1 MKPLIILVYSDPGLM
16 KPDLK
21 LLVVGSSAV
30 DRARIC
36 QAWDLAGMNFPI
48 VEAESRAMALA
59 ALETQSFDCVLMSE
73 TLTDGNEPSLSE
85 ALQQQVKCPGTV
97 ILMAEAN
104 QRRAWDFLEAGA
116 HDYLSYDDVT
126 PEVLCHRVWNAVRM
140 SQAVREGRQVAL
152 QIEQALDDNARLH
165 QAVQDGEKIRNR
177 VVMTLGRN
185 QQQLRTLQRLTD
197 LLNQRLTNLPGL
209 FQSMIDAVCD
219 AIPDGEFGAI
229 ALKNPQSGALD
240 VTATL
245 GIARSDFDL
254 RSTFDPE
261 VGALGQVF
269 STGQSGVRR
278 LDAASRGTKS
288 DPAALCVVAI
298 ESSQAG
304 RIGVLVL
311 GNWDDDRAFD
321 DEDLRLLIAFG
332 EQAAI
337 AIDNAQLIN
346 ALEEREER
354 LAFQNTLLSQQNQ
367 ELESQRQQIQ
377 LQNLKLR
384 ESAQV
389 KSHFLATMSH
399 ELRTPMTAII
409 GFSQLLQRQ
418 SISEPQLDM
427 VGRILTNG
435 KNLLALINDILDL
448 SKIEAGHLD
457 LKLEKFNLS
466 NLLQVTAA
474 ELRSISAQKRIEL
487 AVQCHLTND
496 GIVNDSARL
505 RQILVNLL
513 SNALKF
519 TDRGSVILEAKEL
532 NNDRLVITVRDTG
545 IGIAPEDIP
554 YIFEEFRQID
564 QTVTR
569 RHAGTGLGLAITKR
583 LVQIMNGHIT
593 VTSQAGKGSTFRVD
607 LPREAQTKLLSSPRP
622 PALSTKVDPIVL
634 LPMSPSPPF

>member
-1 MKPLIILVYSDPGLM
+1 MKS
-16 KPDLK
+16 DLK
-21 LLVVGSSAV
+21 LLVVGTSAV

-48 VEAESRAMALA
+48 VEAESRAVAIA
-59 ALETQSFDCVLMSE
+59 ALETQPFDCVLMGE
-73 TLTDGNEPSLSE
+73 MLTDGNGLSLLK
-85 ALQQQVKCPGTV
+85 ALQRQVKCPGTV
-97 ILMAEAN
+97 ILLDEAN
-104 QRRAWDFLEAGA
+104 QRRAWNFLEAGA
-116 HDYLSYDDVT
+116 NDYLPREEIT

-140 SQAVREGRQVAL
+140 ARAVRNGRSMTL
-152 QIEQALDDNARLH
+152 QIEQVLEDNARLN
-165 QAVQDGEKIRNR
+165 QAVQEAEKIRNR
-177 VVMTLGRN
+177 VVMNLGRN

-229 ALKNPQSGALD
+229 ALKNPHSPGLEL
-240 VTATL
+240 TATL
-245 GIARSDFDL
+245 GLARSDFDM

-261 VGALGQVF
+261 TGALGRVF
-269 STGQSGVRR
+269 ATGESGVLR
-278 LDAASRGTKS
+278 LDDQNRASYPAS
-288 DPAALCVVAI
+288 FPAALCVVAI
-298 ESSQAG
+298 ESPQGG
-304 RIGVLVL
+304 RIGVLAL
-311 GNWDDDRAFD
+311 GNWGDGEAFD

-384 ESAQV
+384 EAAQL
-389 KSHFLATMSH
+389 KTQFLATMSH
-399 ELRTPMTAII
+399 ELRTPMNAII

-418 SISEPQLDM
+418 QITDSQRDM
-427 VGRILTNG
+427 VGRILNNG

-448 SKIEAGHLD
+448 SKIEAGRLD
-457 LKLEKFNLS
+457 LKLDKFNLS
-466 NLLQVTAA
+466 NLLQVTTA
-474 ELRSISAQKRIEL
+474 ELRSLSEQKQIEL
-487 AVQCHLTND
+487 IVHCNLTND
-496 GIVNDSARL
+496 TIVNDSARL
-505 RQILVNLL
+505 RQVLVNLL

-519 TDRGSVILEAKEL
+519 TDRGSVLLEAKEISP
-532 NNDRLVITVRDTG
+532 DRLVITVKDTG

-564 QTVTR
+564 QTMTR
-569 RHAGTGLGLAITKR
+569 RHAGTGLGLAITKW
-583 LVQIMNGHIT
+583 LIQMMNGHIT
-593 VTSQAGKGSTFRVD
+593 VTSQVGKGSTFRID
-607 LPREAQTKLLSSPRP
+607 LPRVAQVKLISQAPSQTLSQP
-622 PALSTKVDPIVL
+622 KVDPVVL
-634 LPMSPSPPF
+634 PMMSPSPPF

>member
-1 MKPLIILVYSDPGLM
+1 MKS
-16 KPDLK
+16 DLK

-48 VEAESRAMALA
+48 VEAESRAVAMA
-59 ALETQSFDCVLMSE
+59 ALETQPFDCVLISE
-73 TLTDGNEPSLSE
+73 MLTDGNGLLLLK
-85 ALQQQVKCPGTV
+85 ALQRQVKCPGTV

-104 QRRAWDFLEAGA
+104 QRQAWDFLEAGA
-116 HDYLSYDDVT
+116 HDYLPHDAVT

-140 SQAVREGRQVAL
+140 SQAVRAGRQVAL

-165 QAVQDGEKIRNR
+165 QAVQEVEKIRNR

-209 FQSMIDAVCD
+209 FQSMIEAVCD
-219 AIPDGEFGAI
+219 AIPDGKFGAI

-245 GIARSDFDL
+245 GMARSDFDI

-261 VGALGQVF
+261 TGALGQVF

-278 LDAASRGTKS
+278 VDGASLGT
-288 DPAALCVVAI
+288 DLGPAALCVVAI

-311 GNWDDDRAFD
+311 GNWDNNRAFD

-418 SISEPQLDM
+418 SISESQLDM

-474 ELRSISAQKRIEL
+474 ELRSISAQKNIEL
-487 AVQCHLTND
+487 GVQCHLNND

-505 RQILVNLL
+505 RQVLVNLL

-532 NNDRLVITVRDTG
+532 NDDRLVITVRDTG

-564 QTVTR
+564 QTMTR

-593 VTSQAGKGSTFRVD
+593 VTSQAGKGSTFRLD
-607 LPREAQTKLLSSPRP
+607 LPREAQTKLLSASPARSP
-622 PALSTKVDPIVL
+622 KVDPIVL